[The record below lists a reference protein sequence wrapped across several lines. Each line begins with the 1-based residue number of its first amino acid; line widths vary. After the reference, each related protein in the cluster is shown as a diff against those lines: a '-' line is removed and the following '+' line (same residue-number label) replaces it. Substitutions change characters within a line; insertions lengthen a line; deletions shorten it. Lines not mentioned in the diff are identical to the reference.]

1 MPDHEPALEERLKAY
16 PILRERFKS
25 LLDLIEAPLGNM
37 DKADDAEQRVIEE
50 FRCLGNEVLHDWAKS
65 KESKMTEDIV
75 TKEGKLPN
83 KGKKNCTGTQRSE
96 K

>member
-25 LLDLIEAPLGNM
+25 LLDLIEAPLGNL

-50 FRCLGNEVLHDWAKS
+50 FRCLE
-65 KESKMTEDIV
+65 
-75 TKEGKLPN
+75 
-83 KGKKNCTGTQRSE
+83 
-96 K
+96 